1 MISNKIS
8 FDMIALLSRTLFDL
22 RDIQSELVEQMN
34 FRLVNQMTT
43 DSVPIAWTKGSEQP
57 LVAVISTHAN
67 NVKKHSQITQRLNA
81 AVNIQTGKSTHL
93 NTPKLPKTT
102 NNPKLPQLP

>member
-22 RDIQSELVEQMN
+22 RDIQSEIVEQMN

-43 DSVPIAWTKGSEQP
+43 DSVPIAWTKDSELP

-81 AVNIQTGKSTHL
+81 AVNIQTGK
-93 NTPKLPKTT
+93 
-102 NNPKLPQLP
+102 

>member
-22 RDIQSELVEQMN
+22 RDIQSEIVEQMN

-81 AVNIQTGKSTHL
+81 AVNIQTGK
-93 NTPKLPKTT
+93 
-102 NNPKLPQLP
+102 

>member
-1 MISNKIS
+1 M
-8 FDMIALLSRTLFDL
+8 ALLSRKLFHL
-22 RDIQSELVEQMN
+22 QDIQSEIVEQMN

-43 DSVPIAWTKGSEQP
+43 DSVLIAWTKDSEPP

-81 AVNIQTGKSTHL
+81 AVNIQTGKSTPL
-93 NTPKLPKTT
+93 YSPK
-102 NNPKLPQLP
+102 QL